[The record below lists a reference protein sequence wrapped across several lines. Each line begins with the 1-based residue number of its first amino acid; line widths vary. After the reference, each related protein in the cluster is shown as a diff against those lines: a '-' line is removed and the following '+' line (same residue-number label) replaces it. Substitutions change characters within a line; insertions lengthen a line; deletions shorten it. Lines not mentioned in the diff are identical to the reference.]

1 MDEELLQALAMSVNV
16 EKGGSSSSA
25 TTAPTSVSSSFID
38 PAFVSQLLGSVDQN
52 DPLFQAALAQLQA
65 GSQPKNEEEKK
76 KDGDAAERGKK
87 RKGDDK

>member
-1 MDEELLQALAMSVNV
+1 MDEELRQALALSVNA
-16 EKGGSSSSA
+16 EKEGASSSA
-25 TTAPTSVSSSFID
+25 SSSFID

-65 GSQPKNEEEKK
+65 GSQPKNGDNEKE
-76 KDGDAAERGKK
+76 GDAAERGKK